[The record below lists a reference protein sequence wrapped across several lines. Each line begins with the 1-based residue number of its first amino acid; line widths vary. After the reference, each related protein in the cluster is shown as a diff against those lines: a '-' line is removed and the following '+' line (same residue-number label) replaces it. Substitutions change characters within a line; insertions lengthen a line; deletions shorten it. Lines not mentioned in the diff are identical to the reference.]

1 MNHTFTYLLNKGIV
15 DFLENIT
22 IENLTKSFDG
32 FIAVND
38 VSLTIQQGEMFSFLG
53 PSGCGKTTLL
63 RMIAGF
69 EVPHSG
75 RILLGNQDI
84 TQLPP
89 YKRQVNTI
97 FQNYSLFPHMIVY
110 DNVAFALRIKKLP
123 HAEIDSR
130 VKEMLQLVKMED
142 QAAKYPNTISGGQK
156 QRVAIAR
163 ALINKPQVLLLD
175 EPLAA
180 LDLKL
185 RQHMLLELMNIHDAV
200 GITFIYVTHD
210 QGEAMS
216 ISDRVAVMNHGNI
229 IQSGPPDDIYERPAS
244 IFSAYFIG
252 ETNLIPAI
260 VTSVQEDYVELNCNP
275 EAEDSFE
282 IDSTFH
288 FKPTEGQKLTVSL
301 RPEKIAISRTKPRA
315 QDDINMIKGVIEDIL
330 YLGTHTQYI
339 VKVGNLKFRV
349 FNQHKRVYFDDKA
362 LDWEEPVWLFWHDSD
377 SWLIDEITPLGMDG
391 NDENVFERP
400 MQMSR
405 GVKRIPRSE

>member
-1 MNHTFTYLLNKGIV
+1 MEEIR
-15 DFLENIT
+15 
-22 IENLTKSFDG
+22 IEHLTKSFDG

-38 VSLTIQQGEMFSFLG
+38 VSLVIQPGELFSFLG

-69 EVPHSG
+69 ETPLTG
-75 RILLGNQDI
+75 RILLGNHDI

-97 FQNYSLFPHMIVY
+97 FQNYSLFPHMTVFE
-110 DNVAFALRIKKLP
+110 NVAFALRIRKLP
-123 HAEIDSR
+123 QSEIDSR
-130 VKEMLQLVKMED
+130 VREMLQLVKMED
-142 QAAKYPNTISGGQK
+142 QASKYPNTISGGQK

-163 ALINKPQVLLLD
+163 ALINKPKVLLLD

-185 RQHMLLELMNIHDAV
+185 RQHMLIELMNIHDAV

-210 QGEAMS
+210 QSEAMS

-229 IQSGPPDDIYERPAS
+229 IQSSPADDIYERPNS

-252 ETNLIPAI
+252 ETNLLSAE
-260 VTSVQEDYVELNCNP
+260 VTSIEENYVGLKCYSGPGE
-275 EAEDSFE
+275 SFE

-288 FKPTEGQKLTVSL
+288 FRPEIGQKLTVSL
-301 RPEKIAISRTKPRA
+301 RPEKIGLSRTKPRN
-315 QDDINMIKGVIEDIL
+315 QDDFNIIRGVIEDIL
-330 YLGTHTQYI
+330 YVGTHTQYI

-349 FNQHKRVYFDDKA
+349 FNQHKRVYFDDA
-362 LDWEEPVWLFWHDSD
+362 APDWEEPVWLFWHDTD
-377 SWLIDEITPLGMDG
+377 SWLIDEEAPAGMDAG
-391 NDENVFERP
+391 DLNVFERP
-400 MQMSR
+400 IQMSR
-405 GVKRIPRSE
+405 GMKRSQKQE

>member
-1 MNHTFTYLLNKGIV
+1 
-15 DFLENIT
+15 LEDIC

-38 VSLTIQQGEMFSFLG
+38 VSLTISKGELFSFLG

-69 EVPHSG
+69 ETPLTG
-75 RILLGNQDI
+75 RILLGKQDI

-97 FQNYSLFPHMIVY
+97 FQNYSLFPHMTVY
-110 DNVAFALRIKKLP
+110 ENVAFAIRIRKLP
-123 HAEIDSR
+123 HTEIDER
-130 VKEMLQLVKMED
+130 VREMLQLVKMED
-142 QAAKYPNTISGGQK
+142 QAGKYPKTISGGQK

-163 ALINKPQVLLLD
+163 ALINKPKVLLLD

-185 RQHMLLELMNIHDAV
+185 RQHMLIELMNIHDAV

-210 QGEAMS
+210 QSEAMS

-229 IQSGPPDDIYERPAS
+229 IQSGPADDIYERPAS

-252 ETNLIPAI
+252 ETNLIPAE
-260 VTSVQEDYVELNCNP
+260 VVNVEQDYVGLKCN
-275 EAEDSFE
+275 ADSRKSFE

-288 FKPTEGQKLTVSL
+288 FRPEIGQKLTVSL
-301 RPEKIAISRTKPRA
+301 RPEKIAVSRSKPRT
-315 QDDINMIKGVIEDIL
+315 QDDINVIRGVIEDIL
-330 YLGTHTQYI
+330 YLGTHTQYV
-339 VKVGNLKFRV
+339 VKVGDLKFRV
-349 FNQHKRVYFDDKA
+349 FSQHKRVYFDDKA
-362 LDWEEPVWLFWHDSD
+362 LDWEEPVWLFWHDTD
-377 SWLIDEITPLGMDG
+377 SWLINEIVTPDMAAA
-391 NDENVFERP
+391 EQNVFERP
-400 MQMSR
+400 YQMSR
-405 GVKRIPRSE
+405 GIKRQQETNES

>member
-1 MNHTFTYLLNKGIV
+1 
-15 DFLENIT
+15 LEEIR

-38 VSLTIQQGEMFSFLG
+38 VSLNIKPGELFSFLG

-69 EVPHSG
+69 ETPLTG
-75 RILLGNQDI
+75 RIMLGNQDI

-97 FQNYSLFPHMIVY
+97 FQNYSLFPHMTVY
-110 DNVAFALRIKKLP
+110 ENVAFALRIKKVP
-123 HAEIDSR
+123 NTEIDAR

-142 QAAKYPNTISGGQK
+142 QSAKYPNTISGGQK

-163 ALINKPQVLLLD
+163 ALINKPKVLLLD

-185 RQHMLLELMNIHDAV
+185 RQHMLIELMNIHDAV

-210 QGEAMS
+210 QSEAMS
-216 ISDRVAVMNHGNI
+216 ISDRAAVMNHGNI

-252 ETNLIPAI
+252 ETNLIPAE
-260 VTSVQEDYVELNCNP
+260 VTSIEEDYVDLKCDAGNGEY
-275 EAEDSFE
+275 FE

-288 FKPTEGQKLTVSL
+288 FRPEVGQKLTVSL

-315 QDDINMIKGVIEDIL
+315 QEDINVIKGIIEDIL
-330 YLGTHTQYI
+330 YLGSHTQYI

-349 FNQHKRVYFDDKA
+349 FSQHKRVYFDDKA
-362 LDWEEPVWLFWHDSD
+362 LDWEEPVWLFWHDTD
-377 SWLIDEITPLGMDG
+377 SWLIDEVTPMGMDVG
-391 NDENVFERP
+391 EVNVFERP
-400 MQMSR
+400 FQTSR
-405 GVKRIPRSE
+405 GVKRQLKSE